1 MKFQNFYTK
10 TFGAFFLV
18 LFVLTAISFAQLG
31 KQQKTTAPASSGET
45 TTLAAANQQEKKVSV
60 ALGSN
65 VYCAGYVQKAAVNT
79 ANKIVGALNEQDG
92 HIFAQDDYLYISM
105 GANKG
110 VQIGDKFAVIRPRGR
125 VETKWT
131 KKDDNLGFYVQ
142 EVGSLEV
149 VRVKNDVSVV
159 RVKMSC
165 DNLLLGDLVEPAQK
179 RQAPEYVSRPALDV
193 FGEPSGKAAG
203 RIFMARDGHEILG
216 REQIVYID
224 LGAEDN
230 VQIGDYLTVYRP
242 LGKGNVHT
250 KVMDESVSARDES
263 FQSEVYRGGKFSNQ
277 AARKTG
283 ETARG
288 KVETT
293 AEAKEG
299 RPSIRKVVGEIVI
312 LNVKE
317 KTATALITRTAQEIH
332 TGDYVELQ

>member
-10 TFGAFFLV
+10 TLGAFFLV
-18 LFVLTAISFAQLG
+18 LFVLTASSLAQLG
-31 KQQKTTAPASSGET
+31 KQSKPSSTKTSEPQPDVVVS
-45 TTLAAANQQEKKVSV
+45 QPDRKVAV

-65 VYCAGYVQKAAVNT
+65 VYCAGYVQRAPVNT
-79 ANKIVGALNEQDG
+79 SNKIVGAYNEQDG
-92 HIFAQDDYLYISM
+92 HIFAQDDYLYVSM

-110 VQIGDKFAVIRPRGR
+110 VQVGDKFAVIRPRGR

-142 EVGSLEV
+142 EVGSVEV
-149 VRVKNDVSVV
+149 VRVNQEVSVV

-165 DNLLLGDLVEPAQK
+165 DNLLLGDLLEPFQK
-179 RQAPEYVSRPALDV
+179 RTAPEFTNRPALDI
-193 FGEPSGKAAG
+193 FGEPTGKASG
-203 RIFMARDGHEILG
+203 RIFMARDKQEMLG

-230 VQIGDYLTVYRP
+230 VKAGDYLTVFRP
-242 LGKGNVHT
+242 LGKGNIFT
-250 KVMDESVSARDES
+250 KVTDESVSARDEG
-263 FQSEVYRGGKFSNQ
+263 FQSETYRGGKFSNQ
-277 AARKTG
+277 AARKRG

-293 AEAKEG
+293 ASAKEG
-299 RPSIRKVVGEIVI
+299 RPAIRKVVGEVVI

-317 KTATALITRTAQEIH
+317 KTATAMVVRNTQEIH

>member
-1 MKFQNFYTK
+1 VKFQNFYTR
-10 TFGAFFLV
+10 TIGTSFLV
-18 LFVLTAISFAQLG
+18 LFALTAVGFAQLG
-31 KQQKTTAPASSGET
+31 KQTRSNAPTTVNEPRPIGSRSD
-45 TTLAAANQQEKKVSV
+45 KKVAV

-65 VYCAGYVQKAAVNT
+65 VYCAGYVQRAPVNT
-79 ANKIVGALNEQDG
+79 ANKIVGAVNEQDG

-105 GANKG
+105 GASKG
-110 VQIGDKFAVIRPRGR
+110 VQVGDKFAVVRPRGR

-142 EVGSLEV
+142 EVGSVEV
-149 VRVKNDVSVV
+149 VRVKGEVSVV

-165 DNLLLGDLVEPAQK
+165 DNLLLGDLVEPFQT
-179 RQAPEYVSRPALDV
+179 RTAPEFINRPGLDI
-193 FGEPSGKAAG
+193 FSEPNGKAGG
-203 RIFMARDGHEILG
+203 RIFMARDGHELLG

-230 VQIGDYLTVYRP
+230 VKAGDYLTVFRP
-242 LGKGNVHT
+242 LGKGNIFT
-250 KVMDESVSARDES
+250 KVMDESVSARDDS
-263 FQSEVYRGGKFSNQ
+263 YQSNTYRGGKFSNQ

-288 KVETT
+288 RVETT

-299 RPSIRKVVGEIVI
+299 RPAIRKIVGEIVI